1 MREDHMSESDPILS
15 TSAPTPSAP
24 APSTQTPAAPAAAGF
39 RRTGVYAAIAIGAVV
54 VVGAFASSSLSQ
66 TLRHHLVGVS
76 DATAVS
82 FDGRFGPFSGLDW
95 QSGVMNGVIEA
106 VIDAHADRMI
116 RHLAVE
122 IDATTEQQDKLRTI
136 VHAAV
141 KDLLPVREKVL
152 AARASARDLLTQQTI
167 DRAAIEKLRADQIA
181 IHDAAS
187 RRLVQAVADAAEA
200 LTPEQRRKVSE
211 MLPARGFGGWGR
223 GPWGG
228 GFWRN

>member
-15 TSAPTPSAP
+15 TSAPTPSEP

-54 VVGAFASSSLSQ
+54 VVGAFAS
-66 TLRHHLVGVS
+66 
-76 DATAVS
+76 
-82 FDGRFGPFSGLDW
+82 PFSGLDW

-211 MLPARGFGGWGR
+211 MLPPRGGFGGWGR